1 LESESVRNHAQQ
13 QSLVLRVI
21 GRLRQNPLFTTVPIW
36 VIPENNLGLEASHV
50 EAFVSHLPYV
60 HVFHE
65 FAAERAGVRKSAT
78 NTVEYQICVEDM
90 LRRQLLHFHRDVFT
104 NSKRFL
110 KGSLR
115 FFIFFIF
122 IYFLLFCAKV
132 PWTMRRRLNKS

>member
-1 LESESVRNHAQQ
+1 LDLESESVRNHAQQ

-21 GRLRQNPLFTTVPIW
+21 NRLRQNPLFTTVPIW

-65 FAAERAGVRKSAT
+65 FAAERVGNFFLRFSLTLSKAGVRKSAT

-110 KGSLR
+110 KGCWR
-115 FFIFFIF
+115 DFFSIFFF
-122 IYFLLFCAKV
+122 
-132 PWTMRRRLNKS
+132 